1 MKQIRQWMMRLGG
14 LFNRQRKDR
23 ELDEEIESHLQLH
36 SEDNLRLGMSPQE
49 ARRQAMLELGG
60 VESMKEAYRDQR
72 GWPWLEMLWQDI
84 RYGARQLRKNPG
96 FTIVAVLTLVIGIAA
111 NTAIFS
117 VVNALL
123 LRPLPYADSDRLV
136 MLSINSKGGD
146 GGDTDFTT
154 FVDWRERS
162 RSFER
167 MALITSWGGVMTGQG
182 EPERVQGIRVSA
194 DYFSLLGVAPLLGR
208 DFSPGEDRPDTRFVV
223 MLSHALWKR
232 RFNSDPNIIG
242 KPIKV
247 SDETFTVIGVMPP
260 GFEDL
265 VAANFYGPAQ
275 VWAPVGYDVTQPWAC
290 RTCRHL
296 RAFARLKSGV
306 TFAQAKAEMDAVM
319 NLVVREHPESYAPD
333 SGIAMI
339 KLQDEFV
346 GGMRRTLIVLL
357 AAVGFVLLIACANV
371 ANLLLARAN
380 QRSREIALR
389 LALGARPW
397 RIVRQLLTESLMLSS
412 LGAGL
417 GLLLA
422 MLGTELLVRLSPA
435 TMLKLQE
442 AKTDGSV
449 LGFTLLVSL
458 VTGVLFGLLPA
469 LQASKSDVQLA
480 LKESGKS
487 SPSVRQNR
495 LRGFLVVTEI
505 ALSVVLMVGAGLLI
519 RSFERIL
526 SVPTGFEPRNLLTMT
541 VPATGARYAQDGQ
554 VAAFYRNVLDRV
566 HTLPGVEAAG
576 IVSVLPFS
584 ANYDN
589 CGFFIEE
596 KPLANPAERPSARR
610 YGVSPD
616 YLRAMGIP
624 LLRGRQFNERDNAN
638 APLVA
643 LISKTAA
650 ERNWP
655 NEDPI
660 GRRIRLG
667 GPEDALRTIVGI
679 VSDVCQQG
687 LDDRPGMQAYVP
699 HAQWIGSDMTLV
711 VRTSVDPVSLTAA
724 VRKEIRAVDASQ
736 PVYQIAT
743 MHQLISISVA
753 QRRFTLLLV
762 GVFAAVALF
771 MTAIGIY
778 GVVWY
783 SVAQRKQEIGI
794 RMALGAQRHE
804 VVQLVLGQGLRLMLL
819 GLASGVAEAFALT
832 RVLEHLL
839 FQTNTRDPLTFF
851 LVTVTLCAAATI
863 ACWLPAR
870 RAVKVDPMEALRQE

>member
-1 MKQIRQWMMRLGG
+1 
-14 LFNRQRKDR
+14 
-23 ELDEEIESHLQLH
+23 
-36 SEDNLRLGMSPQE
+36 
-49 ARRQAMLELGG
+49 
-60 VESMKEAYRDQR
+60 
-72 GWPWLEMLWQDI
+72 
-84 RYGARQLRKNPG
+84 
-96 FTIVAVLTLVIGIAA
+96 
-111 NTAIFS
+111 
-117 VVNALL
+117 
-123 LRPLPYADSDRLV
+123 
-136 MLSINSKGGD
+136 
-146 GGDTDFTT
+146 
-154 FVDWRERS
+154 
-162 RSFER
+162 
-167 MALITSWGGVMTGQG
+167 
-182 EPERVQGIRVSA
+182 
-194 DYFSLLGVAPLLGR
+194 
-208 DFSPGEDRPDTRFVV
+208 
-223 MLSHALWKR
+223 
-232 RFNSDPNIIG
+232 
-242 KPIKV
+242 
-247 SDETFTVIGVMPP
+247 
-260 GFEDL
+260 
-265 VAANFYGPAQ
+265 
-275 VWAPVGYDVTQPWAC
+275 
-290 RTCRHL
+290 
-296 RAFARLKSGV
+296 
-306 TFAQAKAEMDAVM
+306 
-319 NLVVREHPESYAPD
+319 
-333 SGIAMI
+333 
-339 KLQDEFV
+339 
-346 GGMRRTLIVLL
+346 
-357 AAVGFVLLIACANV
+357 
-371 ANLLLARAN
+371 
-380 QRSREIALR
+380 
-389 LALGARPW
+389 
-397 RIVRQLLTESLMLSS
+397 
-412 LGAGL
+412 
-417 GLLLA
+417 
-422 MLGTELLVRLSPA
+422 
-435 TMLKLQE
+435 
-442 AKTDGSV
+442 
-449 LGFTLLVSL
+449 LLVSL
-458 VTGVLFGLLPA
+458 VTGVLFGLFPA

-480 LKESGKS
+480 LKESGRN

-526 SVPTGFEPRNLLTMT
+526 SVPPGFEPRNLLTMT
-541 VPATGARYAQDGQ
+541 VPAAGARYGQDGQ

-624 LLRGRQFNERDNAN
+624 LLRGRQFNEQDNAN

-660 GRRIRLG
+660 GKRIRLG

-711 VRTSVDPVSLTAA
+711 VRTSVDPASLTAA
-724 VRKEIRAVDASQ
+724 VRKEIRAVDASL

-743 MHQLISISVA
+743 MRQLISASVA
-753 QRRFTLLLV
+753 QRRFTLLLL

-771 MTAIGIY
+771 MAAIGIY
-778 GVVWY
+778 GVISY

-794 RMALGAQRHE
+794 RMALGAQHHE
-804 VVQLVLGQGLRLMLL
+804 VVQLVLGQGFRLMLL
-819 GLASGVAEAFALT
+819 GLALGVAGAFALT

-839 FQTNTRDPLTFF
+839 FQTNTRDPLTFV

-870 RAVKVDPMEALRQE
+870 RATKVDPMVALRYE

>member
-1 MKQIRQWMMRLGG
+1 MKQIRQWVMRLGG
-14 LFNRQRKDR
+14 LFNQQRKDR

-36 SEDNLRLGMSPQE
+36 IEDNLRLGMSPEE
-49 ARRQAMLELGG
+49 ARRQALLGLGG

-72 GWPWLEMLWQDI
+72 GLPWLEMFRQDI

-96 FTIVAVLTLVIGIAA
+96 FTTVAVLTLVLGIAA

-136 MLSINSKGGD
+136 MLSVKGTD
-146 GGDTDFTT
+146 GEVGNADFTT
-154 FVDWRERS
+154 FVDWQERS

-182 EPERVQGIRVSA
+182 EPERVEGLRVSA
-194 DYFSLLGVAPLLGR
+194 DYFRLLGMAPMLGR
-208 DFSPGEDRPDTRFVV
+208 DFKPEEDRPDTWFVV
-223 MLSHALWKR
+223 MLSHALWQR

-247 SDETFTVIGVMPP
+247 SDQTFTVVGVMPP

-265 VAANFYGPAQ
+265 LAANFYQPAQ
-275 VWAPVGYDVTQPWAC
+275 IWVPVGYDVTQPWAC

-296 RAFARLKSGV
+296 FAFARLKPGV
-306 TFAQAKAEMDAVM
+306 AFEQAKVEMDTVM
-319 NLVVREHPESYAPD
+319 QVMMREHPESYAHP
-333 SGIAMI
+333 GIAMI
-339 KLQDEFV
+339 TLQDKLV
-346 GGMRRTLIVLL
+346 GEMRRTLLVLL

-397 RIVRQLLTESLMLSS
+397 RIVRQLLTESLMLST

-435 TMLKLQE
+435 TMLKLQG
-442 AKTDGSV
+442 AKTDGRV

-458 VTGVLFGLLPA
+458 VTGVLFGLFPA
-469 LQASKSDVQLA
+469 LQASKSDVQLT

-495 LRGFLVVTEI
+495 LRGLLVVTEI
-505 ALSVVLMVGAGLLI
+505 ALALVLMVGAGLLI
-519 RSFERIL
+519 RSFARIL
-526 SVPTGFEPRNLLTMT
+526 SVTPGFEQRNLLTML
-541 VPATGARYAQDGQ
+541 VPATGARYKQDEQ
-554 VAAFYRNVLDRV
+554 VVAFYRNVLDRV
-566 HTLPGVEAAG
+566 RTLPGVEAAG

-596 KPLANPAERPSARR
+596 KPLANPAEAPSARR

-638 APLVA
+638 APLVV

-655 NEDPI
+655 NKDPI
-660 GRRIRLG
+660 GKRIRLG

-687 LDDRPGMQAYVP
+687 LDDRPRMQAYVP
-699 HAQWIGSDMTLV
+699 HAQWVGSDMTLV
-711 VRTSVDPVSLTAA
+711 IRTSVDPVSLTAA
-724 VRKEIRAVDASQ
+724 VRKEIRAVDASL

-743 MHQLISISVA
+743 MRQLISASVA
-753 QRRFTLLLV
+753 QRRFTLLLL
-762 GVFAAVALF
+762 GVFAAVALL
-771 MTAIGIY
+771 MAAIGIY
-778 GVVWY
+778 GIISY
-783 SVAQRKQEIGI
+783 SVVQRKQEIGI

-804 VVQLVLGQGLRLMLL
+804 VVQLVLGQGFRLMLL
-819 GLASGVAEAFALT
+819 GLALGVAGAFALT

-839 FQTNTRDPLTFF
+839 FQTNTSDPLTFV
-851 LVTVTLCAAATI
+851 LVIVTLCAAATI

-870 RAVKVDPMEALRQE
+870 RAAKVDPMVALRYE

>member
-1 MKQIRQWMMRLGG
+1 MIKFGG
-14 LFNRQRKDR
+14 
-23 ELDEEIESHLQLH
+23 IEST
-36 SEDNLRLGMSPQE
+36 
-49 ARRQAMLELGG
+49 
-60 VESMKEAYRDQR
+60 KEAFREQR
-72 GWPWLEMLWQDI
+72 AVPWLENLVQDV
-84 RYGARQLRKNPG
+84 RFGARQLRKNPG
-96 FTIVAVLTLVIGIAA
+96 FTAVTVLTLALGIGA

-146 GGDTDFTT
+146 GGDTDYPT
-154 FVDWRERS
+154 FDDWRERS
-162 RSFER
+162 QSFER
-167 MALITSWGGVMTGQG
+167 TAVVRSWGGVMTGQG
-182 EPERVQGIRVSA
+182 EPEMVDGIRVSA
-194 DYFSLLGVAPLLGR
+194 DYFRLLGVAPLLGR
-208 DFSPGEDRPDTRFVV
+208 DFSPEEDRPDTRFVI
-223 MLSHALWKR
+223 MLSHALWKS
-232 RFNSDPNIIG
+232 RFNSDPNILG

-275 VWAPVGYDVTQPWAC
+275 VWAPVGYAGTEPYAC

-296 RAFARLKSGV
+296 RAFARLKPGV
-306 TFAQAKAEMDAVM
+306 AFAQAKTEMDTVM
-319 NLVVREHPESYAPD
+319 NVIVGDHPESYAPG

-339 KLQDEFV
+339 KLQDKFV
-346 GGMRRTLIVLL
+346 GGMRRTFIVLL

-380 QRSREIALR
+380 QRAREIAVR

-397 RIVRQLLTESLMLSS
+397 RIVRQLLTESLALSL

-422 MLGTELLVRLSPA
+422 MGGTQLLVKLSPA
-435 TMLKLQE
+435 TILKLQE

-458 VTGVLFGLLPA
+458 VTGVLFGLFPA
-469 LQASKSDVQLA
+469 LQTSKSDVQLA

-495 LRGFLVVTEI
+495 LRGFLVVAEI

-526 SVPTGFEPRNLLTMT
+526 SVPPGFEPRNLLTMT
-541 VPATGARYAQDGQ
+541 VPATGARYGQDAQ
-554 VAAFYRNVLDRV
+554 VVAFYRNVLDRV
-566 HTLPGVEAAG
+566 HALPGVEAAG

-596 KPLANPAERPSARR
+596 KPLANPTQAPSARR
-610 YGVSPD
+610 YGISPD
-616 YLRAMGIP
+616 YMRAMGIP
-624 LLRGRQFNERDNAN
+624 LLRGRQFIEQDNAS

-643 LISKTAA
+643 LINKTAA
-650 ERNWP
+650 ERHWP

-660 GRRIRLG
+660 GKRIRLG
-667 GPEDALRTIVGI
+667 GPESPLRTIVGI
-679 VSDVCQQG
+679 VSDV
-687 LDDRPGMQAYVP
+687 P
-699 HAQWIGSDMTLV
+699 HAQAIDSVMTLV
-711 VRTSVDPVSLTAA
+711 VRTSVDPASLTAA
-724 VRKEIRAVDASQ
+724 VRNEIRAVDASL

-743 MHQLISISVA
+743 MRQLISSSVA
-753 QRRFTLLLV
+753 QRRFTMLLV
-762 GVFAAVALF
+762 GAFAAVALF
-771 MTAIGIY
+771 MTAVGIY
-778 GVVWY
+778 GVISY
-783 SVAQRKQEIGI
+783 SVAQRKQEFGI

-804 VVQLVLGQGLRLMLL
+804 VVQLVLGQGFRLMLL
-819 GLASGVAEAFALT
+819 GLALGVAGAFALT

-839 FQTNTRDPLTFF
+839 FQTNTRDPLTFV
-851 LVTVTLCAAATI
+851 LVTVTLCAATTI

-870 RAVKVDPMEALRQE
+870 RAVNVDPMVALRQE